1 MQVIDWLPMDAAL
14 RYKAMML
21 KSHNRK
27 KKLNVGLNHSKAK
40 QKPKLTHL
48 MNQEGE

>member
-1 MQVIDWLPMDAAL
+1 MQVIDWLLMDAAL

-21 KSHNRK
+21 KSHSK
-27 KKLNVGLNHSKAK
+27 KKLNVGLNHSKTK